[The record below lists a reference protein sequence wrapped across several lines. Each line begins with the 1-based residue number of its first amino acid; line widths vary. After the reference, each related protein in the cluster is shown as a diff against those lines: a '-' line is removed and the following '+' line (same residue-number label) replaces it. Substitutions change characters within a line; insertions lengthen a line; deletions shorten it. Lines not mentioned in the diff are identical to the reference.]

1 MQTRDVVREYM
12 AARTVSFKPE
22 TILEAWRR
30 VGSGQSI
37 QQFSLRPISRRVTQ
51 RLHTPTSHCP
61 FLLGCPPCLTHHP
74 TISST
79 QPHLT
84 TPRMMKTDKK
94 MDKLRNQNRRSPHLP
109 RRRHHR
115 RLPWKE
121 LTDELV
127 QSNTSSLR
135 PCRCP
140 TTNFVSMLPEPDDR
154 TEETRIQRDAAET
167 HRGPHPSPICCSSAS
182 AELQVGPK
190 ENRAARLT
198 RHLAS

>member
-1 MQTRDVVREYM
+1 MWESSDLFKGRGITAATGFLRRRATLCRRGTLLGSTWQREPNP
-12 AARTVSFKPE
+12 SN
-22 TILEAWRR
+22 RR
-30 VGSGQSI
+30 RFSRRGDEVGSGQSI

-94 MDKLRNQNRRSPHLP
+94 MDKLRNQNRIRSPHLP

-115 RLPWKE
+115 QLPWKE

-140 TTNFVSMLPEPDDR
+140 TNELRVNVAR
-154 TEETRIQRDAAET
+154 T
-167 HRGPHPSPICCSSAS
+167 
-182 AELQVGPK
+182 
-190 ENRAARLT
+190 
-198 RHLAS
+198 